1 MIPKKLAMMVSGQPA
16 SSIWRGGLARSLSIT
31 AGKGRACSGSTRHL
45 GISGLLYLLLLSGCV
60 PTPLGSRMDEA
71 GVAVPANW
79 HATRAGKK
87 GVDRNWLRSLGG
99 RELITLVGEALDA
112 NPDLRAAASRV
123 ERASAEA
130 RIAGAGRQPMLGA
143 EGTAGRSEQKFVGFP
158 FGGGGVPGSLSNNF
172 GVSLNAA
179 WELDVWGR
187 MRAGQRAAIADLQA
201 EAADFDSAR
210 VSLAAQMAKA
220 WLALAEANEQVVLA
234 QEAMEARKILAAAVR
249 ERFERAITEDGGSA
263 AQVRLT
269 ESEVAAGEAILAE
282 RRQERERA
290 IRQIELLMGRYPS
303 GKLIAA
309 AKLPSMPGAVPA
321 GLPSELLMRRPDVL
335 AAERRLAA
343 EGGRKRQ
350 AQLARFPSIQ
360 LTGSMGTTTDS
371 LRDILKSDFGV
382 WSLGGSLTQPIFQGG
397 RIAGEIDK
405 SAALERG
412 AAADLQRVVL
422 RAFGEVEQ
430 ALAAEVFLRER
441 EAATARAAKL
451 ASDAA
456 QSADEEFTAGTGD
469 VLTLIETRKQ
479 QIDTASQFA
488 AIRRLRLDQRV
499 DLHLALGGDFKL

>member
-1 MIPKKLAMMVSGQPA
+1 
-16 SSIWRGGLARSLSIT
+16 
-31 AGKGRACSGSTRHL
+31 
-45 GISGLLYLLLLSGCV
+45 
-60 PTPLGSRMDEA
+60 MDEA
-71 GVAVPANW
+71 GVEIPQAW
-79 HATRAGKK
+79 HATRAGKQ
-87 GVDRNWLRSLGG
+87 GVDRNWVRKVGG
-99 RELITLVGEALDA
+99 RELAGWVGEALTA
-112 NPDLRAAASRV
+112 NPDLRAAAARV

-130 RIAGAGRQPMLGA
+130 RIAGAGRQPLLGM
-143 EGTAGRSEQKFVGFP
+143 EGTGRRSEQKFVGFP

-172 GVSLNAA
+172 GVALNAA

-187 MRAGQRAAIADLQA
+187 MRAGQRAAIADVQA
-201 EAADFDSAR
+201 EAADFDAAR
-210 VSLAAQMAKA
+210 VSLAAQVAKA
-220 WLALAEANEQVVLA
+220 WLALAEANEQVALA
-234 QEAMEARKILAAAVR
+234 QEAMEARRMLAAAVR

-269 ESEVAAGEAILAE
+269 ESEVATGQAIVAQ

-290 IRQIELLMGRYPS
+290 IRQLELLMGRYPS
-303 GKLIAA
+303 GKLIAV
-309 AKLPSMPGAVPA
+309 AKLPAMPGAIPT

-350 AQLARFPSIQ
+350 AQLAKFPSIQ
-360 LTGSMGTTTDS
+360 LTGSLGTTTDS
-371 LRDILKSDFGV
+371 LRNILSSDFGV

-397 RIAGEIDK
+397 RIAGEIEK

-441 EAATARAAKL
+441 ENATARAAKL
-451 ASDAA
+451 AGEAA
-456 QSADEEFTAGTGD
+456 QRAAEEFTAGTGD
-469 VLTLIETRKQ
+469 VLTLIDTRKQ
-479 QIDTASQFA
+479 QIDTASQLA

>member
-1 MIPKKLAMMVSGQPA
+1 
-16 SSIWRGGLARSLSIT
+16 
-31 AGKGRACSGSTRHL
+31 
-45 GISGLLYLLLLSGCV
+45 
-60 PTPLGSRMDEA
+60 MDEA
-71 GVAVPANW
+71 NVDAPTQW
-79 HATRAGKK
+79 HATRAAQK
-87 GVDRNWLRSLGG
+87 GVDRNWVRNVGG
-99 RELITLVGEALDA
+99 RELSSLVGEALDA
-112 NPDLRAAASRV
+112 NPDLRKAASRV

-130 RIAGAGRQPMLGA
+130 RIAGAGRQPSVGA
-143 EGTAGRSEQKFVGFP
+143 GGTAQRSEQKFVGFP
-158 FGGGGVPGSLSNNF
+158 FGGGGGGVPGALSNNF

-179 WELDVWGR
+179 WELDIWGK

-210 VSLAAQMAKA
+210 VSLAGQVAKA
-220 WLALAEANEQVVLA
+220 WLALAEANEQVALA
-234 QEAMEARKILAAAVR
+234 QEAMEARRILASAVR

-282 RRQERERA
+282 RKQERERA
-290 IRQIELLMGRYPS
+290 IRQLELLMGRYPS
-303 GKLIAA
+303 GRLIAA

-321 GLPSELLMRRPDVL
+321 GLPSELLLRRPDVL

-371 LRDILKSDFGV
+371 LRNILSSDFGV

-397 RIAGEIDK
+397 RIAGEIEK
-405 SAALERG
+405 SAAIERG

-430 ALAAEVFLRER
+430 SLAAEMFLRER
-441 EAATARAAKL
+441 EFATARAAKL

-456 QSADEEFTAGTGD
+456 QRADEEFTAGTGD

-479 QIDTASQFA
+479 QIDTASMFA
-488 AIRRLRLDQRV
+488 AIRRIRLDQRV

>member
-1 MIPKKLAMMVSGQPA
+1 MIL
-16 SSIWRGGLARSLSIT
+16 IL
-31 AGKGRACSGSTRHL
+31 C
-45 GISGLLYLLLLSGCV
+45 GCV
-60 PTPLGSRMDEA
+60 PTALESRMDEA
-71 GVAVPANW
+71 NVDAPARW
-79 HATRAGKK
+79 HATRAGQK
-87 GVDRNWLRSLGG
+87 GVDRNWLRSVGG
-99 RELITLVGEALDA
+99 RELTSLVGEALDA
-112 NPDLRAAASRV
+112 NPDLRAAAARV

-130 RIAGAGRQPMLGA
+130 RIAGAGRQPSLGA

-158 FGGGGVPGSLSNNF
+158 FAGGGGGVPGNLSNNF

-187 MRAGQRAAIADLQA
+187 MRAGQQAAIADLQA
-201 EAADFDSAR
+201 EAADFESAR
-210 VSLAAQMAKA
+210 VSLAAQVAKA
-220 WLALAEANEQVVLA
+220 WLALAEANEQVALA
-234 QEAMEARKILAAAVR
+234 REAMEARRILAAAVR

-269 ESEVAAGEAILAE
+269 ESEVAAGEAIVAQ

-290 IRQIELLMGRYPS
+290 IRQLELLMGRYPS

-309 AKLPSMPGAVPA
+309 AKLPSLSGSVPV
-321 GLPSELLMRRPDVL
+321 GLPSELLLRRPDVL
-335 AAERRLAA
+335 AVERRLAA

-350 AQLARFPSIQ
+350 AQLARFPSIK
-360 LTGSMGTTTDS
+360 LTGSMGTTTNA
-371 LRDILKSDFGV
+371 LRDILSSDFGV

-405 SAALERG
+405 STALERV

-430 ALAAEVFLRER
+430 ALAAEMFLRER
-441 EAATARAAKL
+441 ESATARAAQL

-456 QSADEEFTAGTGD
+456 QRADEEFTAGTGD
-469 VLTLIETRKQ
+469 VLTLIDTRKQ
-479 QIDTASQFA
+479 QIDTASQHA
-488 AIRRLRLDQRV
+488 AIRRIRLDQRV

>member
-1 MIPKKLAMMVSGQPA
+1 VKLPA
-16 SSIWRGGLARSLSIT
+16 FSLS
-31 AGKGRACSGSTRHL
+31 
-45 GISGLLYLLLLSGCV
+45 LLFLAGCV
-60 PTPLGSRMDEA
+60 PTALESRMDEA
-71 GVAVPANW
+71 NADAPAQW
-79 HATRAGKK
+79 HATRAAKK
-87 GVDRNWLRSLGG
+87 GVDRNWLRGVGG
-99 RELITLVGEALDA
+99 RELTVLVGEALDA
-112 NPDLRAAASRV
+112 NPDLKAAAARV

-130 RIAGAGRQPMLGA
+130 RIAGAGRQPSLGA
-143 EGTAGRSEQKFVGFP
+143 GGTAQRSEQKFVGLP
-158 FGGGGVPGSLSNNF
+158 IGGGGGGVPGSLSDNF

-201 EAADFDSAR
+201 EAADFESAR
-210 VSLAAQMAKA
+210 VSLAAQVAKA
-220 WLALAEANEQVVLA
+220 WLALAEANEQVALA
-234 QEAMEARKILAAAVR
+234 VEAMEARRILTAAVR
-249 ERFERAITEDGGSA
+249 ERFDRAITEDGGSA

-269 ESEVAAGEAILAE
+269 ESEVASGEAILAQ

-290 IRQIELLMGRYPS
+290 IRQLELLMGRYPS

-309 AKLPSMPGAVPA
+309 AKLPAIPGAVPS
-321 GLPSELLMRRPDVL
+321 GLPSELLLRRPDIL

-371 LRDILKSDFGV
+371 LRNILNSDFGV

-405 SAALERG
+405 SAALERV
-412 AAADLQRVVL
+412 AVADLQRVVL
-422 RAFGEVEQ
+422 QAFGEVEQ
-430 ALAAEVFLRER
+430 SLAAEIFLRER
-441 EAATARAAKL
+441 EAATAQAAKL
-451 ASDAA
+451 AGDAS
-456 QSADEEFTAGTGD
+456 QRADEEFTAGTGD

-479 QIDTASQFA
+479 QIDTASNLA
-488 AIRRLRLDQRV
+488 AIRRLRLDQRI

>member
-1 MIPKKLAMMVSGQPA
+1 MSLAN
-16 SSIWRGGLARSLSIT
+16 
-31 AGKGRACSGSTRHL
+31 
-45 GISGLLYLLLLSGCV
+45 
-60 PTPLGSRMDEA
+60 RMDEA
-71 GVAVPANW
+71 GVEIPASW
-79 HATRAGKK
+79 HATRAGKQ
-87 GVDRNWLRSLGG
+87 GVDRNWVRKVGG
-99 RELITLVGEALDA
+99 RELAGWVGEALTA

-130 RIAGAGRQPMLGA
+130 RIAGAGRQPLLGM
-143 EGTAGRSEQKFVGFP
+143 EGTGRRSEQKFVGFP

-172 GVSLNAA
+172 GVALNAA

-187 MRAGQRAAIADLQA
+187 MRAGQRAAIADVQA
-201 EAADFDSAR
+201 EAAEYDAAR
-210 VSLAAQMAKA
+210 VSLAAQVAKA
-220 WLALAEANEQVVLA
+220 WLALAEANEQVALA
-234 QEAMEARKILAAAVR
+234 QEAMEARRMLAAAVR

-269 ESEVAAGEAILAE
+269 ESEVAAGEAIVAQ

-290 IRQIELLMGRYPS
+290 IRQLELLMGRYPS
-303 GKLIAA
+303 GELIAA
-309 AKLPSMPGAVPA
+309 AKLPAMPGAIPS

-350 AQLARFPSIQ
+350 ARLAKFPSIQ
-360 LTGSMGTTTDS
+360 LTGSLGTTTDS
-371 LRDILKSDFGV
+371 LRNILSSDFGV

-405 SAALERG
+405 AAAIERG

-441 EAATARAAKL
+441 ENATARAAKL
-451 ASDAA
+451 ADEAA
-456 QSADEEFTAGTGD
+456 QRADEEFTAGTGD
-469 VLTLIETRKQ
+469 VLTLIDTRKQ
-479 QIDTASQFA
+479 QIDTASQLA